1 MEFTTND
8 HVHLNYTDTGETD
21 RQPVVFIPGIGG
33 SSKMFMDAGEL
44 FHQHFRVI
52 TLDPR
57 NQGLSEHTYKGQRI
71 SRHAIDV
78 RELFTKLDLK
88 NVIAIGNSM
97 GASTFWAY
105 ISLYGKSRLAAMV
118 DLDQSPKMVAD
129 NTWKYGFKELT
140 WSNYPDYLK
149 LPFGRTTYAHVDDK
163 MFNLAR
169 QDNEKKPYDPEENY
183 KCLIEH
189 ADQDWRDVIM
199 DTPVPM
205 LVLAGGKSP
214 YFDPQ
219 FTQAIQFLNSEIE
232 TQIIP
237 ECGHL
242 VHAEKP
248 QETYKGVMRFLQEK
262 NLIK

>member
-88 NVIAIGNSM
+88 MSSRSVIQWVHQHFGLI
-97 GASTFWAY
+97 F
-105 ISLYGKSRLAAMV
+105 LYMEK
-118 DLDQSPKMVAD
+118 VA
-129 NTWKYGFKELT
+129 
-140 WSNYPDYLK
+140 
-149 LPFGRTTYAHVDDK
+149 
-163 MFNLAR
+163 
-169 QDNEKKPYDPEENY
+169 
-183 KCLIEH
+183 
-189 ADQDWRDVIM
+189 
-199 DTPVPM
+199 
-205 LVLAGGKSP
+205 
-214 YFDPQ
+214 
-219 FTQAIQFLNSEIE
+219 
-232 TQIIP
+232 
-237 ECGHL
+237 
-242 VHAEKP
+242 
-248 QETYKGVMRFLQEK
+248 
-262 NLIK
+262 